1 MGNKQGK
8 GSDLDFHSDCIAEMH
23 RDIQKQKS
31 FLTEVDVKKSKTSLR
46 RDSRA
51 LAHSPD
57 MRLKSTRMT
66 ENSLRK

>member
-23 RDIQKQKS
+23 RDIAKQKS
-31 FLTEVDVKKSKTSLR
+31 FLTEVDDKKLKKTLR

-57 MRLKSTRMT
+57 MRLKSIRMS
-66 ENSLRK
+66 EASLKK